1 MYNRRASEYEKGKKL
16 LQFQEFINIQEK
28 PAIDRFNTI
37 ISRLDVA
44 IGRVADTLLI
54 LTQIW

>member
-54 LTQIW
+54 LTQI